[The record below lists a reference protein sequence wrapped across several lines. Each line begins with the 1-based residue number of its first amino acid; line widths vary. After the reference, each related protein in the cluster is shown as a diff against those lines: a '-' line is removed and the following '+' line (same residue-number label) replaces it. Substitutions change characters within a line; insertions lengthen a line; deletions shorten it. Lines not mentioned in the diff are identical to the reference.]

1 MLLLRG
7 ELFLLSDGCLTTLR
21 DEHFEVR
28 DV

>member
-1 MLLLRG
+1 MVLLIG
-7 ELFLLSDGCLTTLR
+7 ELFLLSDGCVTKLR